1 MRFMSV
7 LGKLGVPL
15 ASFAFFLMSSQPS
28 AFAET
33 RLFVPGFRI
42 GGGFDTQLLISNNS
56 DRNTKV
62 DLWVFLN
69 RGKLLGQEQL
79 VMRAHTTR
87 SLTLAEVFGS
97 QATESTGWLAAFS
110 DDDGIQMS
118 YNLLGDHRGSRDA
131 ETWPKREIALDIL
144 AKAEHTLRIVNTSS
158 VENSVNLRLKDETGG
173 FIGLKELTIGPFQQL
188 ELTSDAL
195 QHAPHVDIDAVS
207 EVLAVVGES
216 ASTNHPKLGPVSD
229 AVQQDGG
236 TLSLVIDKDGP
247 VGAYQ
252 VFLRFDPTAVQFSED
267 DISGGSAA
275 GFTSKPL
282 AVNIDNASGELRIA
296 SFQVGNAPEGNID
309 VAHIRVHPIQPSQPQ
324 FGLTVEEI
332 TDLEGH
338 SQMGSTAGVA
348 LVPFN

>member
-15 ASFAFFLMSSQPS
+15 ASLAFFLMNSQPR

-42 GGGFDTQLLISNNS
+42 GGGFDTQLLISSNS
-56 DRNTKV
+56 DRDTKV
-62 DLWVFLN
+62 DLWLFLN
-69 RGKLLGQEQL
+69 RGRLLGQEQL
-79 VMRAHTTR
+79 IMRAHTTR

-144 AKAEHTLRIVNTSS
+144 GKTEHTVRIVNTSS

-188 ELTSDAL
+188 ELTGDVL

-207 EVLAVVGES
+207 EILAVVGES
-216 ASTNHPKLGPVSD
+216 ATTNHPKLAVSD
-229 AVQQDGG
+229 AAQQDGG
-236 TLSLVIDKDGP
+236 TLSLVIDKEGP

-252 VFLRFDPTAVQFSED
+252 VFLRFDPTAVRFSED

-282 AVNIDNASGELRIA
+282 AVNIDNVSGELRIA
-296 SFQVGNAPEGNID
+296 SFQVGNAPQGTVD
-309 VAHIRVHPIQPSQPQ
+309 VAHIRVQPIQPSQPQ

-338 SQMGSTAGVA
+338 SQIGSTAGVA
-348 LVPFN
+348 LVPLN